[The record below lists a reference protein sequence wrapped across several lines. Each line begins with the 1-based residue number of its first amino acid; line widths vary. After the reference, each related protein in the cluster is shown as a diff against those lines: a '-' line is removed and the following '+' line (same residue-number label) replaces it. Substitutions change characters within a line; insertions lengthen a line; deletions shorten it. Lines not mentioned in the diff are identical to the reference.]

1 MPEEESPV
9 WVLIVSRDDSILDDA
24 HFGFPAHAEVRTAA
38 DAREAR
44 EVLKDF
50 QPSVVIADL
59 MTGSAG
65 GFVVAREMSQMAAL
79 VDVPILILLDRDQD
93 SWLADQAGAKMHRT
107 KPLTAE
113 SLAADALSLIA

>member
-1 MPEEESPV
+1 MSEGSPV
-9 WVLIVSRDDSILDDA
+9 RILVVSRDRSVLDDA
-24 HFGFPAHAEVRTAA
+24 HFGFPADAEVRTAS
-38 DAREAR
+38 DARSAR

-79 VDVPILILLDRDQD
+79 QEVPILILLDRDQD
-93 SWLADQAGAKMHRT
+93 SWLADQAGATLHRT
-107 KPLTAE
+107 KPVTAE

>member
-1 MPEEESPV
+1 MPEAESPV
-9 WVLIVSRDDSILDDA
+9 RVLVVSQDASIIDDA
-24 HFGFPAHAEVRTAA
+24 HFGFPAHVEVVTASDARTARA
-38 DAREAR
+38 
-44 EVLKDF
+44 VLKDF
-50 QPSVVIADL
+50 RPSVVIADL

-79 VDVPILILLDRDQD
+79 VGVPVLILLDRDQD
-93 SWLADQAGAKMHRT
+93 SWLADQAGASMHRT

>member
-1 MPEEESPV
+1 MSEEVSPV
-9 WVLIVSRDDSILDDA
+9 RVLVVSRDESVIEDVR
-24 HFGFPAHAEVRTAA
+24 FGFPSDAEVKSAG
-38 DAREAR
+38 DARAAR

-50 QPSVVIADL
+50 SPSVVIADL
-59 MTGSAG
+59 MSGSAG

-79 VDVPILILLDRDQD
+79 IDVPVLILLDRDQD
-93 SWLADQAGAKMHRT
+93 SWLADQAGATMHRT

>member
-1 MPEEESPV
+1 MSEDGSPV
-9 WVLIVSRDDSILDDA
+9 RVLIVSRDDSILDDA
-24 HFGFPAHAEVRTAA
+24 RFGFPTDAEVKTAS
-38 DAREAR
+38 DARQAR

-59 MTGSAG
+59 MSGSAG

-79 VDVPILILLDRDQD
+79 IDVPILILLDRDQD
-93 SWLADQAGAKMHRT
+93 SWLAVQAGATMHRT

>member
-1 MPEEESPV
+1 MPEEDPPV
-9 WVLIVSRDDSILDDA
+9 RVLIVSRDESILDDA
-24 HFGFPAHAEVRTAA
+24 RFGFPVDAEVRTAS

-50 QPSVVIADL
+50 QPSVVVADL

-93 SWLADQAGAKMHRT
+93 SWLADQAGATMHRT

>member
-1 MPEEESPV
+1 MR
-9 WVLIVSRDDSILDDA
+9 VLVVSRDESVIEDVR
-24 HFGFPAHAEVRTAA
+24 FGFPSDAEVESVG
-38 DAREAR
+38 DARAAR

-50 QPSVVIADL
+50 RPSLVIADL
-59 MTGSAG
+59 MSGSAG

-79 VDVPILILLDRDQD
+79 IDVPVLILLDRDQD
-93 SWLADQAGAKMHRT
+93 AWLADQAGATMHRT

>member
-1 MPEEESPV
+1 MR
-9 WVLIVSRDDSILDDA
+9 VLVVSRDESILEDA
-24 HFGFPAHAEVRTAA
+24 NFGFPSDAEVRTAS
-38 DAREAR
+38 DARTAR
-44 EVLKDF
+44 DVLKDF

-93 SWLADQAGAKMHRT
+93 SWLADQAGAALHRT
-107 KPLTAE
+107 KPVTAE
-113 SLAADALSLIA
+113 SLAADALSLSA

>member
-1 MPEEESPV
+1 MPEGSPV
-9 WVLIVSRDDSILDDA
+9 RVLVVSRDPSVLDDA
-24 HFGFPAHAEVRTAA
+24 HFGFPSDAEVMTAS
-38 DAREAR
+38 DARTAR

-50 QPSVVIADL
+50 RPSVVIADL

-79 VDVPILILLDRDQD
+79 ENVPILILLDRDQD
-93 SWLADQAGAKMHRT
+93 SWLADQAGATMHRT
-107 KPLTAE
+107 KPVTAE

>member
-1 MPEEESPV
+1 MPEEEPPV
-9 WVLIVSRDDSILDDA
+9 RVLIVSRDDSILDDA
-24 HFGFPAHAEVRTAA
+24 RFGFPSHAEVRTAS

-50 QPSVVIADL
+50 QPSVVVADL

-65 GFVVAREMSQMAAL
+65 GFVVAREMSQMSAL
-79 VDVPILILLDRDQD
+79 VDVPILILLDREQD
-93 SWLADQAGAKMHRT
+93 SWLADQAGATMHRT
-107 KPLTAE
+107 KPMTAE